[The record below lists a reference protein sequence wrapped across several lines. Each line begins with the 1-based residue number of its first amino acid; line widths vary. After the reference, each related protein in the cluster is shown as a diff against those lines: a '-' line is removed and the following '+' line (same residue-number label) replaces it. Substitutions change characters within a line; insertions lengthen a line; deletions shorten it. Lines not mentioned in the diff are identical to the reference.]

1 MKILFLILVYSF
13 IIIFSYFL
21 SLALIAS
28 FLCSREN
35 IFSNR
40 TSKIIKFLM
49 FIPLLN
55 ILLAFFTI
63 LVRFSVFIK
72 EDIEEFNSNRD
83 EN

>member
-1 MKILFLILVYSF
+1 MQILFLILVYSF

-28 FLCSREN
+28 FLCGREN

-40 TSKIIKFLM
+40 TSKIIKILM
-49 FIPLLN
+49 FVPFLN

-72 EDIEEFNSNRD
+72 EDIEEFNNK
-83 EN
+83 NN